1 MLFSKKK
8 QSMKIH
14 CETPRFI
21 LRELEETD
29 AEGIFELDSNPEVHK
44 YLGNNPI
51 KTVQEAKNIIEH
63 VRKQYLDNGIG
74 RWAIVDKSTNEFIG
88 WAGMKWNTEPF
99 NNQQYFYDIGYR
111 LIERHWGKGIATE
124 CAIASL
130 NYGYEALNAKKLV
143 GIAHIDNIGSNKILQ
158 SIGLKHVEAFN
169 HEGDDC
175 NWYELTREE
184 WESTITHR

>member
-1 MLFSKKK
+1 
-8 QSMKIH
+8 MKIH

-29 AEGIFELDSNPEVHK
+29 AEGIFELDSNPVVHK

-51 KTVQEAKNIIEH
+51 KTLQEAKDIIQH

-88 WAGMKWNTEPF
+88 WAGMKWNTNTF
-99 NNQQYFYDIGYR
+99 NNQQNFYDIGYR

-130 NYGYEALNAKKLV
+130 NYGFETLNAEKLL

-158 SIGLKHVEAFN
+158 SIGLKFKEAFK

-184 WESTITHR
+184 WELK